1 MLYPLNYIIKRG
13 EVMNSVVIVSA
24 GKGSRMKADINK
36 QFLKIGDKEVIAHT
50 IDKFYNNKNIE
61 EIVIVIREDEKEFF
75 EENIINKY
83 GYENIKIAFGG
94 KERHDSVYN
103 GLKQVNKKCEIVL
116 IHDGAR
122 PFVTNEIIEN
132 SIECS
137 KKHNSAIVGVPVKD
151 TIKIVNEN
159 NNVVDTPNRSTL
171 WSIQTPQVF
180 DYSLIMKAHEKAKE
194 DKYYGTDDSM
204 LMEYLGYNVKVVEG
218 SYNNIKITTPEDL
231 KIAEEILREN

>member
-1 MLYPLNYIIKRG
+1 
-13 EVMNSVVIVSA
+13 MNSVVIVSA
-24 GKGSRMKADINK
+24 GRGSRMKADINK

-50 IDKFYNNKNIE
+50 IDKFYNNENIG
-61 EIVIVIREDEKEFF
+61 EIIIVVREDEKEFF
-75 EENIINKY
+75 QENVIDKY
-83 GYENIKIAFGG
+83 GYKNIKIAFGG
-94 KERHDSVYN
+94 KERQDSVYN
-103 GLKQVNKKCEIVL
+103 GLKALDKNCEIVL

-122 PFVTNEIIEN
+122 PFVTDEIIET
-132 SIECS
+132 SIECAQ
-137 KKHNSAIVGVPVKD
+137 KYNCAIVGVPVKD

-159 NNVVDTPNRSTL
+159 NDVCDTPSRNKL

-180 DYSLIMKAHEKAKE
+180 DYSLIMKAHEKAKV

-231 KIAEEILREN
+231 KIAEEILR